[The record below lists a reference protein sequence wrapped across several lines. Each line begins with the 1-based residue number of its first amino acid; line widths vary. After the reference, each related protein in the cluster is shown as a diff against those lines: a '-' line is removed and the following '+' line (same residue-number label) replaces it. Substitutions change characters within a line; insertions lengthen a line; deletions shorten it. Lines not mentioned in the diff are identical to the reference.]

1 MQLSIESTVH
11 LKRFTQN
18 QAHKKVE
25 ETEKD
30 NMREKVGTVELV
42 QHIVESLSS
51 KHFKSIFICLTQH
64 NGKHPICYFSLLC
77 FH

>member
-18 QAHKKVE
+18 QAHKEVE
-25 ETEKD
+25 KTEKD

-51 KHFKSIFICLTQH
+51 KHF
-64 NGKHPICYFSLLC
+64 
-77 FH
+77 

>member
-1 MQLSIESTVH
+1 MKLSTESIVH
-11 LKRFTQN
+11 LKRVTQN
-18 QAHKKVE
+18 QARKKVE

-51 KHFKSIFICLTQH
+51 KHF
-64 NGKHPICYFSLLC
+64 
-77 FH
+77 

>member
-1 MQLSIESTVH
+1 MKLSIESIVH

-18 QAHKKVE
+18 QARKKVE

-51 KHFKSIFICLTQH
+51 KHF
-64 NGKHPICYFSLLC
+64 
-77 FH
+77 